1 MNQESLISRDLVTSD
16 LEKVT
21 ESVVALKIARAYS
34 PYTKYEAEVLRELAE
49 HLGYLNDTVKKLAE
63 IAKGDV

>member
-1 MNQESLISRDLVTSD
+1 MNQESLISRDIVTSD
-16 LEKVT
+16 LERVT
-21 ESVVALKIARAYS
+21 ESIVTLKVARAYS

-63 IAKGDV
+63 IARSDV